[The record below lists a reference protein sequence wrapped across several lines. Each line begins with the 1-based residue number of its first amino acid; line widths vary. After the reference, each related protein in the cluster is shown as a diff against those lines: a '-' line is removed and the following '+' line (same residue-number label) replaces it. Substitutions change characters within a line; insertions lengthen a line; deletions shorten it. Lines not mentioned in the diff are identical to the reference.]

1 MKPWATGGGPFA
13 KLTFAL
19 APVRSSPWW
28 RRWGRAWSRHDAGQR
43 RHRCIT
49 ARLYPRAKKRL
60 ARCQHTAGMER
71 WRKDGLGWPT
81 YAAGPEKSLS
91 QRRTLGGV
99 KGGMADKPS
108 PPRIRPAAPPS
119 GLSSRPLP
127 GEPVGSR
134 KGGCRSIKRDLATG
148 LEPPPLDAHPFEAR
162 CKLFVLVREL
172 YELAALI
179 GTARN
184 SAEFLASPARL
195 R

>member
-1 MKPWATGGGPFA
+1 MVAEVG
-13 KLTFAL
+13 
-19 APVRSSPWW
+19 
-28 RRWGRAWSRHDAGQR
+28 AG
-43 RHRCIT
+43 
-49 ARLYPRAKKRL
+49 LEP
-60 ARCQHTAGMER
+60 ARCGAAPAPLHYRTALPKGKKAAGTVPAHR
-71 WRKDGLGWPT
+71 RDGAMAKRRAGWPT